1 MKCMGMAAATLL
13 AAGLGTTA
21 WADPS
26 SDEAEQAALLAV
38 LQQETDIA
46 TKTRMNSDFVPGIV
60 TLLDGEK
67 LRALGARSVWDAMP
81 YVPGVHATLDA
92 FGAPTVVVRGIQ
104 FPFNSGSIQILLNGV
119 PIGREAA
126 GTISSLLFLPMVQ
139 VERLEFIRGPGSVL
153 YGDFAFQGLLNIVT
167 RSHDNE
173 VSLEADNRGAQ
184 QLSLITSGK
193 VGGWDG
199 TLNLAAKDNGDAIAA
214 VGNAAEDRNFSGMGS
229 LSRGGLQLRA
239 QMVQRHVD
247 DTDGHGNDLSYAE
260 TDASADVRYDV
271 PLAENAASVLRAQY
285 LHNDISNLATA
296 FKGDQWRVGYDVS
309 WNRWSRQNWVA
320 GVEYTHGDI
329 DRAVPPPGPV
339 LPGQPA
345 HPAPILGDLSN
356 HVASVY
362 LQDQIEILPTLRTTL
377 GMRYDETSESGGHIT
392 PRASLVWQAAEHH
405 LLKLQ
410 YAEGTRAPTFFEL
423 YTGRPQGGHADL
435 DFEINRTAE
444 INYVYERPNLTA
456 RATLFRTR
464 IDDMVF
470 AKRPPPGFG
479 NVANARA
486 KGAEVELTQQI
497 GKSWRLDAN
506 LSYVQAQDNRDGPL
520 VERDLTEAPHWMG
533 NVGLLWTPAP
543 DWVCSLHWNYIGKR
557 EAVQQNDGHYDLVDL
572 SVTKRH
578 LFNDTVDAQLA
589 VNNLFDRRVT
599 QISSLPNQDVFYD
612 FKDRVVWG
620 RVTVRW

>member
-1 MKCMGMAAATLL
+1 MKRMGMAAAALL

-21 WADPS
+21 WADPA
-26 SDEAEQAALLAV
+26 SDDAEQAALLAV

-92 FGAPTVVVRGIQ
+92 FGAPSVVVRGIQ

-119 PIGREAA
+119 PIAREAA

-167 RSHDNE
+167 RSHDNQVDVE
-173 VSLEADNRGAQ
+173 LDNRGAQ
-184 QLSLITSGK
+184 QLSLIAGGK
-193 VGGWDG
+193 LGGWDG
-199 TLNLAAKDNGDAIAA
+199 NLNLAVKDNGDAIESI
-214 VGNAAEDRNFSGMGS
+214 GSTGEDRNFSGMGS

-247 DTDGHGNDLSYAE
+247 DTDHHPPNLGYDE
-260 TDASADVRYDV
+260 TDSSADVRYDL
-271 PLAENAASVLRAQY
+271 PLAENADSVLRAQY
-285 LHNDISNLATA
+285 LHNDVRNLATS
-296 FKGDQWRVGYDVS
+296 FKGDQWRAGYDVT
-309 WNRWSRQNWVA
+309 WNRWSRQNWLA
-320 GVEYTHGDI
+320 GLEYTHGGI

-339 LPGQPA
+339 LPGQP
-345 HPAPILGDLSN
+345 PNPPPILGNLDN

-377 GMRYDETSESGGHIT
+377 GARYDNTSDSGGHVT

-423 YTGRPQGGHADL
+423 YTGRPQGGRANL
-435 DFEINRTAE
+435 DFEINRTSE

-456 RATLFRTR
+456 RATLFHTR
-464 IDDMVF
+464 IDNMVF

-486 KGAEVELTQQI
+486 DGAEVELTQQL
-497 GKSWRLDAN
+497 GKNWRLDAN
-506 LSYVQAQDNRDGPL
+506 LSYVEAHDNRNGPL
-520 VERDLTEAPHWMG
+520 VNRNLTEVPHWMS
-533 NVGLLWTPAP
+533 NMGLLWTPAS
-543 DWVCSLHWNYIGKR
+543 DWVCGLHWNYVGKR
-557 EAVQQNDGHYDLVDL
+557 AAVQEDDGHYDLVDF

-578 LFNDTVDAQLA
+578 LFNDAFDAQLA
-589 VNNLFDRRVT
+589 VNNLFDKRVT

>member
-1 MKCMGMAAATLL
+1 MKRMGMAAAVL
-13 AAGLGTTA
+13 AAGFATIA

-26 SDEAEQAALLAV
+26 SDDAEQAALLAV

-67 LRALGARSVWDAMP
+67 LRAQGARSVWDAMP

-92 FGAPTVVVRGIQ
+92 FGAPAVVVRGIQ

-119 PIGREAA
+119 PIAREAA

-167 RSHDNE
+167 RSHENE
-173 VSLEADNRGAQ
+173 VSLELDDRGAQ
-184 QLSLITSGK
+184 QLSLIAGGK
-193 VGGWDG
+193 LGGWDG
-199 TLNLAAKDNGDAIAA
+199 NVNLAAKDNGDAIEAI
-214 VGNAAEDRNFSGMGS
+214 GNSARDRNFSGMGS
-229 LSRGGLQLRA
+229 LGRDGLQLRA

-247 DTDGHGNDLSYAE
+247 DTDGHAPNLGYDE
-260 TDASADVRYDV
+260 TDASADVRYDL
-271 PLAENAASVLRAQY
+271 PLAQDADSVLRAQY
-285 LHNDISNLATA
+285 LHNDISSIVTS
-296 FKGDQWRVGYDVS
+296 FKGDQWRAGYDIT
-309 WNRWSRQNWVA
+309 WNRWSRQNWLA

-339 LPGQPA
+339 LPGQPP
-345 HPAPILGDLSN
+345 HPAPILGDLGN
-356 HVASVY
+356 RVASVY
-362 LQDQIEILPTLRTTL
+362 VQDQIEILPTLRTTL
-377 GMRYDETSESGGHIT
+377 GLRYDDTSESGGHVT

-423 YTGRPQGGHADL
+423 YTGQPQGGRADL

-456 RATLFRTR
+456 RATLFHTR

-479 NVANARA
+479 NVAKARA
-486 KGAEVELTQQI
+486 EGAELELTQQI
-497 GKSWRLDAN
+497 GKTWRIDAN
-506 LSYVQAQDNRDGPL
+506 LSYAQARDNRNGPRI
-520 VERDLTEAPHWMG
+520 ERSLTEAPHWMG
-533 NVGLLWTPAP
+533 NMGLLWTPAV
-543 DWVCSLHWNYIGKR
+543 DWVCGLHWNYVGKR
-557 EAVQQNDGHYDLVDL
+557 PAVVEHDGHYDLVDL
-572 SVTKRH
+572 SLTKRH
-578 LFNDTVDAQLA
+578 LFNESLDAQLA
-589 VNNLFDRRVT
+589 INNLLDRRVT
-599 QISSLPNQDVFYD
+599 QISTLPNQDVFYD